1 MCISSHPHTTTHAGE
16 KSQHSQE
23 RRRKTL
29 STMPCSVASKSLPKE
44 GLLGALSL
52 SFLLVVALLRR
63 IFPTPSPSSDLLIL
77 LKHPAGLPRFQT
89 RANTVGT
96 VPSPLPGKYGCTYL

>member
-1 MCISSHPHTTTHAGE
+1 MCISSHPHTTTHTGE

-23 RRRKTL
+23 RRRKPL

-63 IFPTPSPSSDLLIL
+63 IFPTPIPSSDFAQA
-77 LKHPAGLPRFQT
+77 PCG
-89 RANTVGT
+89 
-96 VPSPLPGKYGCTYL
+96 PSQIPDSG